1 MKYIINK
8 QDLGEDK
15 FICMVNFEPRE
26 LKDMIFDKY
35 NNGYKHEYILRMF
48 FTQDEIND
56 ACLHEGFD
64 ITLQKQYL
72 ANSYEYFWYLQ
83 FWGDNGFLE
92 LQFVFNTT
100 KFNTLSDLE
109 KKARIHQA

>member
-1 MKYIINK
+1 
-8 QDLGEDK
+8 
-15 FICMVNFEPRE
+15 
-26 LKDMIFDKY
+26 
-35 NNGYKHEYILRMF
+35 MF